1 MKKIFLILICF
12 SSITTYSQF
21 NFSSSRTETLY
32 KTINNN
38 QISFTIIHKNN
49 NGVESKRCILNNS
62 IEVDC
67 KIVDDCF
74 NKNECKEIEDILK
87 TEKKENKEQ
96 LKQVSPVKVWDSTP
110 VLIPVL
116 HSIQHQKIMA

>member
-12 SSITTYSQF
+12 SSISAYSQI

-67 KIVDDCF
+67 KIVDDCLD
-74 NKNECKEIEDILK
+74 KNECQEILK
-87 TEKKENKEQ
+87 
-96 LKQVSPVKVWDSTP
+96 
-110 VLIPVL
+110 
-116 HSIQHQKIMA
+116 KIGK